1 MKFYNVL
8 IKYRFW
14 LGLLSIV
21 LAITV
26 NVVSGFWP
34 SFILYFIGI
43 IALFTHFFIGPLR
56 LIQEPMQ
63 NGDTA
68 EVERILSSVWYP
80 SLLYKP
86 IRSTYY
92 TLKGNLAMVN
102 QDFDNAEKH
111 LKMSSSIGLDYLN
124 RFLR

>member
-1 MKFYNVL
+1 MKFYNLL

-86 IRSTYY
+86 IR
-92 TLKGNLAMVN
+92 
-102 QDFDNAEKH
+102 
-111 LKMSSSIGLDYLN
+111 
-124 RFLR
+124 